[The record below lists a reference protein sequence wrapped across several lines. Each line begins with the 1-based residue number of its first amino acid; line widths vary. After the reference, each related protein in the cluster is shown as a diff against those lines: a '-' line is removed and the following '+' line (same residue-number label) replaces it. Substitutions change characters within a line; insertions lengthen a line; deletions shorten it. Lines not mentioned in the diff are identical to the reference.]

1 MTCVRANS
9 MPIQT
14 ETKVFSAKTAVQ
26 VDMLKDIRRWLID
39 NCKNRWSATD
49 YRGNDFNWRKLGKMK
64 PTKMRDYLP
73 GAFDVTILVHF
84 KKAEDLML
92 YMLTWPSE
100 VLLNS

>member
-1 MTCVRANS
+1 MICVRANS
-9 MPIQT
+9 MPTQLDN
-14 ETKVFSAKTAVQ
+14 KVFSAKTAVQ
-26 VDMLKDIRRWLID
+26 VSTLKDIRRWLID

-64 PTKMRDYLP
+64 PTVVYDYLP
-73 GAFDVTILVHF
+73 GAFDVTIIVHF